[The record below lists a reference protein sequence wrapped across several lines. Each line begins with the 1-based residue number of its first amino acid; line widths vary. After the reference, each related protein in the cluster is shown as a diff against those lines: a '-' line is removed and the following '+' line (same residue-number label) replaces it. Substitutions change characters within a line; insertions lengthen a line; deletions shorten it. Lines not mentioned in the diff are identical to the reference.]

1 MISEK
6 DTENTMA
13 RNYMLRMEYLAKEY
27 DLTKCGQH
35 PRYRFVT
42 DFYKAHNIHRQNF
55 LKYYHRLKESN
66 NPQSFLPRKRGA
78 KYLTRRTI
86 PFIEKQVLELRSKG
100 ANRYEIYHISI

>member
-66 NPQSFLPRKRGA
+66 NP
-78 KYLTRRTI
+78 
-86 PFIEKQVLELRSKG
+86 
-100 ANRYEIYHISI
+100 ISIFIRIFNTSVFTFFCNSI